1 MRNLKVV
8 LARRPA
14 GVPVSSDFRLEEDD
28 VGSPGLGEVLV
39 QNQFASVDPGMRGW
53 INEARNYR
61 EPVPLGAVMPAHAV
75 GKVLESGDE
84 RYKPGDVVFGLFG
97 WQTYGVVRSQ
107 DVIRV
112 ISDHELPYSTALG
125 VLGINGITAYLALT
139 GIGRPQSAETVLVS
153 SAAGSVGSIV
163 GQIARIRGCRTIGI
177 TGGAQ
182 KVSMCLD
189 SFGYDAAIDYKA
201 AGDLHDR
208 IAQSAPGGVD
218 IYFDNTS
225 GAIQDAA
232 MSNLNIG
239 ARVVVCG
246 TAAISEWDPVPL
258 GPRVERVLLTRR
270 ATMTGFLV
278 TDHEPQFE
286 DAIAQLS
293 AWVRSGQIQYREHLL
308 DGLARAPDALPMLF
322 AGANTGKL
330 LIRI

>member
-1 MRNLKVV
+1 
-8 LARRPA
+8 
-14 GVPVSSDFRLEEDD
+14 
-28 VGSPGLGEVLV
+28 
-39 QNQFASVDPGMRGW
+39 
-53 INEARNYR
+53 
-61 EPVPLGAVMPAHAV
+61 
-75 GKVLESGDE
+75 
-84 RYKPGDVVFGLFG
+84 
-97 WQTYGVVRSQ
+97 
-107 DVIRV
+107 
-112 ISDHELPYSTALG
+112 
-125 VLGINGITAYLALT
+125 
-139 GIGRPQSAETVLVS
+139 
-153 SAAGSVGSIV
+153 
-163 GQIARIRGCRTIGI
+163 
-177 TGGAQ
+177 
-182 KVSMCLD
+182 
-189 SFGYDAAIDYKA
+189 
-201 AGDLHDR
+201 
-208 IAQSAPGGVD
+208 
-218 IYFDNTS
+218 
-225 GAIQDAA
+225 